1 MKRRAS
7 GLSVS
12 DSGSGSVRGG
22 GSAFSTPRTVF
33 SMMRAG
39 TASSTMPSFLALRA
53 STVLPVS
60 MRSSAAG
67 APASRGRRFMPP
79 QPGTIPSITSGRPS
93 RVPGSSTAT
102 R

>member
-1 MKRRAS
+1 MRRAS
-7 GLSVS
+7 GFSVAAS
-12 DSGSGSVRGG
+12 ANGSLCGS

-39 TASSTMPSFLALRA
+39 TDSSTMPSFFALRA
-53 STVLPVS
+53 SIVLPVS
-60 MRSSAAG
+60 SMSRAAG
-67 APASRGRRFMPP
+67 PPVSRGSRLMPP
-79 QPGTIPSITSGRPS
+79 QPGTIPSITSGRPM